1 MRIPHRWI
9 PVFLLALA
17 WGPAANQARAAPF
30 RGHFIICSDSEDSLK
45 MTADLSD
52 GKGEK
57 VATAV
62 QNGLKLLFPETSLG
76 RTLRRFSFYGFKRT
90 PLEVTLPGH
99 KNPEIRLTLD
109 PGPTGTPELLHE
121 RTDPFLYR
129 ISRYAALLSIDSFEV
144 IDRKVICTESQW
156 ESD

>member
-1 MRIPHRWI
+1 MT
-9 PVFLLALA
+9 AE
-17 WGPAANQARAAPF
+17 AAPF
-30 RGHFIICSDSEDSLK
+30 HGHFIICSDPEYSLK

-62 QNGLKLLFPETSLG
+62 QNGLKLLFPESTQG
-76 RTLRRFSFYGFKRT
+76 RIRHRFSFYGSKKT
-90 PLEVTLPGH
+90 PLTVTPSGQ
-99 KNPEIRLTLD
+99 KDPEIRLTFD
-109 PGPTGTPELLHE
+109 PGQAGGPELLHQ

-129 ISRYAALLSIDSFEV
+129 ISRYTALLSIHSFRV
-144 IDRKVICTESQW
+144 IDRKVTCTESQW